1 MSYKQNSLRI
11 SSWWGASGKV
21 ALILA
26 VTTWSLTLGHS
37 PLQKKKKISNST
49 KSNCIFHWKLRG
61 DSALIMIYSESPIAN
76 FFPYNIHICL
86 IMAIVRG
93 YQVFKVRPRLQTL
106 GRLVSMT
113 FRIFLNSLGGS
124 CLPMTVK

>member
-1 MSYKQNSLRI
+1 
-11 SSWWGASGKV
+11 
-21 ALILA
+21 
-26 VTTWSLTLGHS
+26 
-37 PLQKKKKISNST
+37 
-49 KSNCIFHWKLRG
+49 
-61 DSALIMIYSESPIAN
+61 MIYSESPIAN

-106 GRLVSMT
+106 GRLVAMT